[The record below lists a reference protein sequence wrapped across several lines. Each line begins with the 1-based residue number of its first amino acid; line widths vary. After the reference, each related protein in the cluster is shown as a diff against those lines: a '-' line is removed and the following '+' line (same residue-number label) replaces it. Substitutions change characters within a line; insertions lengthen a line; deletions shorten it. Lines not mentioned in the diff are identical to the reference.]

1 MCLSSSTK
9 KVDKFTSDDPQSSG
23 ILKNMFSKFLKKS
36 PQTAPKKTPTQ
47 NHATAEVTPA
57 RSTEPAASAAWE
69 NRLKLAIGNDT
80 ELLALAIDAP
90 SVDHKL
96 ICVQALSSEEALRTA
111 EREFRKRDRRVHSL
125 AKQRHETLVQQ
136 RETRASASDLIRD
149 AAALL
154 EAPVI
159 PANRL
164 VELNQAWEL
173 LSHAFIEDQDKSR
186 FARLQA
192 DLAEVMRE
200 RGERM
205 RVVSRWSGAANQA
218 LAELNSACAAVAAP
232 GTALQE
238 LAAMLDTAGEKARA
252 TLAAM
257 PATAPATTSRDEAI
271 AALGAAIQSGLQ
283 DAALI
288 ETRLAILGELQASH
302 AKQHEASNDEK
313 SGSPSTT
320 VPATIRAAAVERW
333 KGLPPMAD
341 KRVEKALN
349 ARLDECLN
357 LQDEARKALKK
368 KSSLIASEK
377 NKAARQASIQ
387 TLIAAA
393 DATEAALAAGQLA
406 EAGKQLAILQAAS
419 GINTNTELQTRIG
432 ALQSEFSR
440 LKGWQQWGGGRVR
453 DDLVVEAEALAAS
466 TAATEGSRPVKLPI
480 RQLDESIEQ
489 LRARWKELDRLG
501 GATSKPLWQRF
512 EAALKTAYL
521 PVAAHLAQLKE
532 ARQENLASRQ
542 KLLDVLDALNIA
554 VDAQDPPDWKEISRA
569 LAHFQTEWRKLGP
582 VEHTVP
588 HKSQPA
594 LLDRMKA
601 SIARLE
607 VPLKEV
613 QASAQAEREQLIVRA
628 RALSQEVQSRDL
640 MAKLRELQ
648 SQWQSHARSQPL
660 PRKIENK
667 LWAEFKA
674 ATDALMSQREA
685 ASSARDAEFKA
696 NQAIR
701 EALIARLEELHPDI
715 PTADIKRVLA
725 SVDTEWRNAG
735 EAPRNQADRLES
747 RYRAA
752 REQAQQHIAGSAQ
765 RSWQLTCDALLA
777 KLALCED
784 LESAAPSPHSAADI
798 EARWNILPA
807 LPTRWEQAL
816 QARYQSVCENPVCEN
831 PGISNAANNGEPL
844 DQLLLQLESSLEIPS
859 PPAFQTAR
867 QTLKLLAMKDAM
879 EGRRPAIPAWPEI
892 EEMTAAAFG
901 YTHLQPDQRVRF
913 QSIIAALRK
922 PGPWSK

>member
-1 MCLSSSTK
+1 
-9 KVDKFTSDDPQSSG
+9 
-23 ILKNMFSKFLKKS
+23 MFSKLIKKS
-36 PQTAPKKTPTQ
+36 PQKSSQESSQKSSQTSSQKGSRQSLVPAEV
-47 NHATAEVTPA
+47 ATAVP
-57 RSTEPAASAAWE
+57 TEMAAWE
-69 NRLKLAIGNDT
+69 NRLKLATGNDA

-96 ICVQALSSEEALRTA
+96 ICVQALASEEALRAA

-125 AKQRHETLVQQ
+125 AKQRYETLVKQ
-136 RETRASASDLIRD
+136 RETRASAAELIQD

-173 LSHAFIEDQDKSR
+173 LPHAFIEDQDKSR
-186 FARLQA
+186 FAKLQA
-192 DLAEVMRE
+192 DLSELMRE
-200 RGERM
+200 RVEHK
-205 RVVSRWSGAANQA
+205 RVVSRWSGAASRA
-218 LAELNSACAAVAAP
+218 LADLSSACAGAAAA
-232 GTALQE
+232 GTGLQE
-238 LAAMLDTAGEKARA
+238 LAAMLDTAGEKAQA

-257 PATAPATTSRDEAI
+257 PATTSEDDAI
-271 AALGAAIQSGLQ
+271 AALGAAIQSALQ

-288 ETRLAILGELQASH
+288 ETRLAMLGELQASQ
-302 AKQHEASNDEK
+302 ATQHQASNDEK
-313 SGSPSTT
+313 SGSPSSIP
-320 VPATIRAAAVERW
+320 PATIKAAAIERW
-333 KGLPPMAD
+333 KGLPPITD
-341 KRVEKALN
+341 QRVEKALS
-349 ARLDECLN
+349 ARFDECFY
-357 LQDEARKALKK
+357 LQDEARKQLQKE
-368 KSSLIASEK
+368 SRLIAGEK
-377 NKAARQASIQ
+377 NKAARQANIQ
-387 TLIAAA
+387 ALIAAA

-406 EAGKQLAILQAAS
+406 EAGKQLAILQTAS
-419 GINTNTELQTRIG
+419 GRNPDTELQTRIG

-440 LKGWQQWGGGRVR
+440 LKGWQHWGGGRVR

-466 TAATEGSRPVKLPI
+466 TVAPEGSRPVKLPL
-480 RQLDESIEQ
+480 RQLEESIEQ

-512 EAALKTAYL
+512 DAALKTAYL

-532 ARQENLASRQ
+532 ARQENLAARK
-542 KLLDVLDALNIA
+542 KLLDVLDALNTT
-554 VDAQDPPDWKEISRA
+554 VDQQNAPDWKEINRG

-588 HKSQPA
+588 HKSQTA

-607 VPLKEV
+607 GPLKEV
-613 QASAQAEREQLIVRA
+613 QVSAQAEREQLVVRA
-628 RALSQEVQSRDL
+628 RTLSQDVQSRDM

-674 ATDALMSQREA
+674 AADALMGQREA
-685 ASSARDAEFKA
+685 AFSARDAEFKA

-701 EALIARLEELHPDI
+701 EALIARLEELDQDT
-715 PTADIKRVLA
+715 PTAEIKRVLA

-735 EAPRNQADRLES
+735 EAPRNQAAKLES

-752 REQAQQHIAGSAQ
+752 REQAQRHIAGSAQ
-765 RSWQLTCDALLA
+765 RSWQLACDALLA
-777 KLALCED
+777 KLALCEE
-784 LESAAPSPHSAADI
+784 LESAAPSHSVADI

-807 LPTRWEQAL
+807 LPTGWEQAL
-816 QARYQSVCENPVCEN
+816 QARYKSVCEK
-831 PGISNAANNGEPL
+831 PGSSNAANSGEPL

-879 EGRRPAIPAWPEI
+879 EGRRPATPAWPDI
-892 EEMTAAAFG
+892 EKMTAAVFG
-901 YTHLQPDQRVRF
+901 YTHLQPDQRTRLN
-913 QSIIAALRK
+913 SILTALRK
-922 PGPWSK
+922 SGLGSK